1 MADPG
6 APTTNENLRRAQDR
20 LVSLVL
26 TQPFTNESSPLLTT
40 VPSPPAPA
48 VVQEP
53 SPFTQA
59 DFPSPFS
66 YLPQTES
73 VYKSQPTIGTAIP
86 DWPTDYQLANANQAS
101 KIPLHLDMTSFSEPL
116 SSSDLLAIT
125 APIVNLESV
134 PGRTSVN
141 PSVNPSISAGRVSLT
156 DSHRNDFTCVL
167 ANHIFLMDTFFV
179 VVCRTSSHA
188 KPYSRV
194 CRVLSRVRRR
204 KCKL

>member
-1 MADPG
+1 MADLG
-6 APTTNENLRRAQDR
+6 APTTNENLRCAQDR

-66 YLPQTES
+66 YLPVFLDGS
-73 VYKSQPTIGTAIP
+73 ALPLYKSQPTIGTAIP

-116 SSSDLLAIT
+116 FSSDLLAIT
-125 APIVNLESV
+125 APIANLGPV

-167 ANHIFLMDTFFV
+167 ANHIFLMDTFL
-179 VVCRTSSHA
+179 
-188 KPYSRV
+188 
-194 CRVLSRVRRR
+194 LSYQ
-204 KCKL
+204 